1 MRHSCNIIIV
11 LEGLLVGALAAV
23 MVIGIALLGGTSL
36 PIHTYVQEH
45 AVAQT
50 GAINLVSAI
59 YLDYRLFDTLAEAVV
74 LIVVV
79 LGIFVVMR
87 NKE

>member
-1 MRHSCNIIIV
+1 
-11 LEGLLVGALAAV
+11 
-23 MVIGIALLGGTSL
+23 
-36 PIHTYVQEH
+36 VQEH

-74 LIVVV
+74 LIVAV